1 MNANFIKDFC
11 RYKKYQYLTNK
22 KKKFLNNNQK
32 DFENTFEIKSIKKNL
47 KNRGYHVIK
56 NFFSKNECSYLI
68 NEMNEF
74 IKSNPKLIWQ
84 DNKKSDNRIFG
95 AENISIKFN
104 EKVKKF
110 TQLSKKVGEKYLQY
124 EIDLFMIMANRIDF
138 KEANLGSGS
147 GWHLDSYNKQF
158 KSIIYLN
165 DVNKQNGAFQII
177 KKSNTNFFI
186 LNMFRK
192 LKNKF
197 PSTRFTEEEI
207 FSLDIKKED
216 FEELNYPAGT
226 LIFVDTSNLHRG
238 KPLLSGSRYA
248 LTSYFFS
255 KDTFDDHSDHFKPK
269 LKKLES

>member
-11 RYKKYQYLTNK
+11 RYKKYQYLTSK

-32 DFENTFEIKSIKKNL
+32 DFENIFEIKLIKKNL
-47 KNRGYHVIK
+47 QNYGYHVIK
-56 NFFSKNECSYLI
+56 NFFSKDECSNLI
-68 NEMNEF
+68 NEINEF
-74 IKSNPKLIWQ
+74 IKDYPELIWQ
-84 DNKKSDNRIFG
+84 DDKKSDNRIFG
-95 AENISIKFN
+95 AENISVKFN
-104 EKVKKF
+104 KKVKKF
-110 TQLSKKVGEKYLQY
+110 TQLSKKVGEKYLKY
-124 EIDLFMIMANRIDF
+124 EIDLFMIMANKIDF

-165 DVNKQNGAFQII
+165 DVNKENGAFQII
-177 KKSNTNFFI
+177 KKSNTNFFL

-197 PSTRFTEEEI
+197 PSTRFTEQEI
-207 FSLDIKKED
+207 FSLNIKKENI
-216 FEELNYPAGT
+216 EELNYSAGT
-226 LIFVDTSNLHRG
+226 LIFVDTSNIHRG

-255 KDTFDDHSDHFKPK
+255 KDTFNDHSNHFKPK